1 MICMHMVHHGHHG
14 HELELKEY
22 SWRSYCTVRTVLY
35 VL

>member
-22 SWRSYCTVRTVLY
+22 SWRSYCTVQY